1 MAKFLLEIET
11 GNDGM
16 SSEFDIAHALK
27 RVSSEIE
34 SVGMLYREKYT
45 IKDING
51 NTVGSYQVVP

>member
-1 MAKFLLEIET
+1 MAKFTLEIET
-11 GNDGM
+11 GNASM
-16 SSEFDIAHALK
+16 SSEFDIAKALN

-51 NTVGSYQVVP
+51 NSVGYYKVVP